1 MHRRPLLASVSA
13 TVAAALAGC
22 TAVVDRTFSRGSTTP
37 SGVTVDTHA
46 EVTDVLEDGLGYH
59 QTEGDY
65 VGGRDDHYWTVVSDR
80 KTADERFDREGSVDD
95 FLEAT
100 DFETAYLLVVQYG
113 MQSDRELVFEELE
126 RTDDG
131 IHAAFVTETPSVG
144 GDDYVIHSSVL
155 RITDEERGVPDTD
168 AVAVTIDGEAY
179 PAPNT

>member
-1 MHRRPLLASVSA
+1 MYRRPLLAGVPA
-13 TVAAALAGC
+13 AVTVALAGC
-22 TAVVDRTFSRGSTTP
+22 TAVGDRVFSREPTTP
-37 SGVTVDTHA
+37 SGTTVDTHA

-65 VGGRDDHYWTVVSDR
+65 VGGREDHYWTVVPDQE
-80 KTADERFDREGSVDD
+80 TADERFDREGSIDD

-131 IHAAFVTETPSVG
+131 IHAAFSIETPSVG
-144 GDDYVIHSSVL
+144 GDDYAIHSSVL
-155 RITDEERGVPDTD
+155 RITDEEREVPDTD
-168 AVAVTIDGEAY
+168 DVTITIDGDAY
-179 PAPNT
+179 PAPDT